1 MMKEK
6 ENMNPEVEYRI
17 DDDIYAMFREEPF
30 FAALSRQLNK
40 VPNKSIKT
48 AGIFFNEKVGMFEIN
63 YNPDFMMGKTEGCP
77 IDGFKDRKWVLMHEL
92 YHASLGHCTYRKFD
106 HVSRKMANVAMD
118 LAINSLDTMRRDAP
132 KWVLM
137 PGRGTFENIK
147 QMAQATQWYIAAIQ
161 KDMEKN
167 PDKYGDDGEGGESG
181 EGQPGEGGAGQP
193 GEGDGLGGVAQFD
206 DHSDFGNS
214 DNRPEGEDD
223 SEGEAAARD
232 IAEQQIAD
240 AVANASQE
248 CDVGDGSEMG
258 RAKGWGSVSRSMQD
272 DIRKYAATT
281 KTQLNPKKIFA
292 SFVKRS
298 QAASRRTSVTKRSRR
313 LPGKKFGKRTA
324 HVANI
329 AISVDQSGSVS
340 NHLLARAFGF
350 MNELSKFATFTLI
363 PFDDRVFEEKV
374 YVWKKGENRKWERV
388 LCGGTDF
395 NAPTKY
401 VNERNFDGH
410 IVITD
415 MCAPSPVRSNCQRM
429 WVTDESGK
437 NSSWCETKGEKVL
450 VL

>member
-1 MMKEK
+1 MTVMNKEK
-6 ENMNPEVEYRI
+6 NKTPEVEYRI

-63 YNPDFMMGKTEGCP
+63 YNPDFMMGKTENCP

-137 PGRGTFENIK
+137 PGRGTFENIT

-161 KDMEKN
+161 KDMEEN
-167 PDKYGDDGEGGESG
+167 PDKYEDGPGGEGGGGG
-181 EGQPGEGGAGQP
+181 EGQPGQ
-193 GEGDGLGGVAQFD
+193 GDGLGGVAQFD
-206 DHSDFGNS
+206 DHSDFGDS
-214 DNRPEGEDD
+214 DNRPKDEGEDED
-223 SEGEAAARD
+223 GGAARQ
-232 IAEQQIAD
+232 IAERQIAD
-240 AVANASQE
+240 AISSAARE
-248 CDVGDGSEMG
+248 CDVGDGSETG
-258 RAKGWGSVSRSMQD
+258 KAKGWGSVSAAMRG
-272 DIRKYAATT
+272 DIRKYAASYVA
-281 KTQLNPKKIFA
+281 KLDPKSVFA
-292 SFVKRS
+292 SFIKAS
-298 QAASRRTSVTKRSRR
+298 QAANRKTSVTKRSRR
-313 LPGKKFGKRTA
+313 LPGKKFGKRVSR
-324 HVANI
+324 VANI
-329 AISVDQSGSVS
+329 ALSIDQSGSVS
-340 NHLLARAFGF
+340 DSFLAVVYNW
-350 MNELSKFATFTLI
+350 MNELAKFATFTVV
-363 PFDDRVFEEKV
+363 PFDDQVFEEKV
-374 YVWKKGENRKWERV
+374 YVWKKGENRRWERV

-395 NAPTKY
+395 NSPTKY

-415 MCAPSPVRSNCQRM
+415 MCAPTPVRSNCQRM
-429 WVTDESGK
+429 WITDESGK
-437 NSSWCETKGEKVL
+437 NSSWCETKGERVL